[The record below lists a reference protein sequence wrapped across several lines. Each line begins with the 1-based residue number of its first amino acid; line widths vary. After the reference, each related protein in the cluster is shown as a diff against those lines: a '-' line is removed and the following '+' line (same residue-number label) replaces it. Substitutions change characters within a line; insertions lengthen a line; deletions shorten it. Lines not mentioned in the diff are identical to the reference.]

1 MKKEEI
7 KGMLERLEKAT
18 EGLARYCHAEDCE
31 DIWDCPLTHDKCYR
45 KLGLDTAIAWEMATE
60 LEYTRDILKE
70 GPPWPRERIKVSFFI
85 ASALFRIVHHHPDEF
100 PKLWSLVGIGYDVL
114 SWVYN
119 KLEEEGAWEG

>member
-7 KGMLERLEKAT
+7 KGMVERLEKAA
-18 EGLARYCHAEDCE
+18 EGLARYCHAEGCE
-31 DIWDCPLTHDKCYR
+31 DIWDCPLYHRKCSR

-60 LEYTRDILKE
+60 LGYTCDILRKK
-70 GPPWPRERIKVSFFI
+70 PPWPRDRIRVSFFI
-85 ASALFRIVHHHPDEF
+85 AGTLFRIVYHHSDEF
-100 PKLWSLVGIGYDVL
+100 PKLWELVGIGYDVL